1 MMLQAARDPKPWS
14 WVVFLGLVSCLC
26 FVFLDTLSDLFL
38 FGLTQP
44 VVGAGMF
51 VREPHPESL
60 S

>member
-1 MMLQAARDPKPWS
+1 MTLSLGAGS
-14 WVVFLGLVSCLC
+14 CFFGLVSCLC